1 MANEVQNL
9 TILHPRPSSIVAALY
24 TLRDLGAEVVILHGP
39 SGCCFKHARLL
50 EEDGVRVLTT
60 ALDEAGFV
68 FGGQQPLTAL
78 LRKANE
84 LFHPKLM
91 AISGTCSSMI
101 IGDDLHQAVLNADLD
116 IPVLE
121 VEVHAGYR
129 DNTKGVIITLEAAKD
144 KGIIDE
150 AELERQKGLLDKA
163 TLVEK
168 LYGAA
173 SSEYLAPERGD
184 LKYEAAARLL
194 ELIRQGKKGLNIL
207 NAKKETAYMF
217 ADITAAVA
225 EVAGDQVDTLAN
237 LDDQVGLPKVRRDAA
252 NIARDLSERKVEF
265 KLIGGLDEYP
275 VTGDAVKKL
284 AAKKHYDFA
293 VISGVPHA
301 LPVSAL
307 EGMEIF
313 SITNGPRQVKPL
325 RDLGHQHVTVELD
338 LHPKTMGVKS
348 LVESEFGATLR
359 ALNKAKAKES

>member
-1 MANEVQNL
+1 M
-9 TILHPRPSSIVAALY
+9 AALY

-68 FGGQQPLTAL
+68 FGGQRPLTAL
-78 LRKANE
+78 LKKANE
-84 LFHPKLM
+84 LFHPRLM

-101 IGDDLHQAVLNADLD
+101 IGDDLHQAVLDADLD

-129 DNTKGVIITLEAAKD
+129 NNTKGVIITLEAAKD
-144 KGIIDE
+144 LGIINE
-150 AELERQKGLLDKA
+150 QEFLRQKNLLEKA
-163 TLVEK
+163 TEVEQ
-168 LYGAA
+168 LRGAA
-173 SSEYLAPERGD
+173 SAEYLAPERGD
-184 LKYEAAARLL
+184 LKYQAAERLL
-194 ELIRQGKKGLNIL
+194 ELIRQGKRGLNIL

-237 LDDQVGLPKVRRDAA
+237 LDDQLGLPKVRRDAS
-252 NIARDLSERKVEF
+252 NVARDLRERKVNF
-265 KLIGGLDEYP
+265 SIIGGLDEYP
-275 VTGDAVKKL
+275 VTGDAI
-284 AAKKHYDFA
+284 ARRAEEGSYDFA
-293 VISGVPHA
+293 VVSGVPHA
-301 LPVSAL
+301 LEASAL
-307 EGMEIF
+307 QGLEIF

-325 RDLGHQHVTVELD
+325 RDLGHQHVMVEID
-338 LHPKTMGVKS
+338 LHPKTMGVSS

-359 ALNKAKAKES
+359 ALNKAPVKK